1 MLLAIPAVGLL
12 ALAVPVAADGAP
24 TVTVR
29 SGDTLAEIA
38 GRHGVSA
45 SALARHNDIRNR
57 AHIRIGQV
65 LKIPR
70 PWTRYRVRPG
80 ESLGAIARRHG
91 TSTAALT
98 RRNRIK
104 DPSLVHA
111 GQTILVPVK
120 RAERAA
126 PAGAS
131 PAVTGRRIPTG
142 WTRYRVRPGESLG
155 QIAVNR
161 GTTSAR
167 IARVNGIGN
176 PSAIQA
182 GRIIRVP
189 RKAAT
194 RATPARRAWVRYRIR
209 AGESLGV
216 IAARRGTSSAAL
228 ARRNGID
235 NPSLI
240 RVGQV
245 IRVPRGTPGP
255 LGRADGGLPSLSVT
269 AHPRVAQAAGRSD
282 VVRLINA
289 TSRRYG
295 VDPRLARA
303 ISWQESGY
311 QQSVV
316 SSTGA
321 VGVMQLMPGTA
332 KWLAQ
337 DVVGRPLNPRSLADN
352 VEGGVAYLA
361 WLTRRTSR
369 RHAIAGYYQGLR
381 SISERGLYRDTRRYV
396 ANVEALIRRT

>member
-1 MLLAIPAVGLL
+1 MLIAVAVAGLL
-12 ALAVPVAADGAP
+12 ALAVPAAADGAT

-29 SGDTLAEIA
+29 SGDTLSGIA
-38 GRHGVSA
+38 DRHGVSA
-45 SALARHNDIRNR
+45 SALARHNGIRNR
-57 AHIRIGQV
+57 AHIRVGQV
-65 LKIPR
+65 LTVPR

-80 ESLGAIARRHG
+80 ESLGAIAVRYG
-91 TSTAALT
+91 TSTVALA
-98 RRNRIK
+98 RRNRIAE
-104 DPSLVHA
+104 PSLLRS
-111 GQTILVPVK
+111 GQTILVPVRRVK
-120 RAERAA
+120 RAA
-126 PAGAS
+126 PATAS
-131 PAVTGRRIPTG
+131 ATSSRVPAG
-142 WTRYRVRPGESLG
+142 WTRYRVRPGESLSR
-155 QIAVNR
+155 IAVSR
-161 GTTSAR
+161 STTSAR
-167 IARVNGIGN
+167 LARVNGIRN
-176 PSAIQA
+176 ASAIRA
-182 GRIIRVP
+182 GQVIRVP

-194 RATPARRAWVRYRIR
+194 RRAPARTAWVRYRIR

-216 IAARRGTSSAAL
+216 IASRRGTSSAAL
-228 ARRNGID
+228 ATRNGID
-235 NPSLI
+235 DPSLI

-255 LGRADGGLPSLSVT
+255 AGRADGGLPPLSVT
-269 AHPRVAQAAGRSD
+269 AHPRVARAAAKSE

-332 KWLAQ
+332 KWLAH
-337 DVVGRPLNPRSLADN
+337 DVVGRPLDPERLADN
-352 VEGGVAYLA
+352 IEGGVAFLA

-381 SISERGLYRDTRRYV
+381 SISERGLYRDTRQYV
-396 ANVEALIRRT
+396 ANVEALMERI